1 MFFQKR
7 FKQVFRR
14 IMFGLIAFS
23 MICTAV
29 GCVNTS
35 TTAVSSASENITY
48 WDVNANTM
56 HGSQVGGLS
65 GVVAIAS
72 STRLDVDFGLDY
84 GVALKTDGTVWSW
97 DEMVAGSQIDN
108 AEAVQISGLNN
119 ISSISTGFGN
129 SLALDSGGNVW
140 SWGNNDFGQFGIG
153 ITGGG
158 DQPQGT
164 TTVPGTTP
172 PSLIPQPVQV
182 TGLNNVKAVSSGLQH
197 CLALKTDGTVW
208 AWGDNEWG
216 QLGDGT
222 TTNRY
227 LPTRVKN
234 LEGIIAISAGDYHSL
249 ALKSDGT
256 VWAWGDNESGEL
268 GDGTTANSYVPVQ
281 VKGLNHIIAIAAGE
295 AQSLALKSDGTVWS
309 WGNNENGQAGNGTQ
323 NSTVN
328 PGVLTPVQV
337 PNMKDVVDIA
347 EGRMP
352 GGGPYWDGGTV
363 KYGEGYC
370 MVLKSDGTVWDW
382 REVGYPTETSF
393 KTKPVQVT
401 GLSGVKAIAAGD
413 NYAIAI
419 VANPSIQAATTG
431 TAIGSILNP
440 QPVDVLSVQGPLP
453 PINPG
458 GPNVEITLKN
468 VSTEPVVSLT
478 AVFTNLGA
486 RDIDINFEVGPVNPL
501 LPGAT
506 ISDTQT
512 LIDGGF
518 SNNVLYP
525 LTIEGTLQSGTIF
538 SYVEEIEIVEPPN

>member
-1 MFFQKR
+1 MKKNLREILPIFILLFP
-7 FKQVFRR
+7 
-14 IMFGLIAFS
+14 
-23 MICTAV
+23 MICTAI
-29 GCVNTS
+29 GCSHTS
-35 TTAVSSASENITY
+35 TAAVSSASQDIVY
-48 WDVNANTM
+48 WDVNSNTM
-56 HGSQVGGLS
+56 PGSQVGGLS

-72 STRLDVDFGLDY
+72 GTRLDVDFGLDY
-84 GVALKTDGTVWSW
+84 GVALKSDGTVWSW

-108 AEAVQISGLNN
+108 ADAIQISGLSN

-129 SLALDSGGNVW
+129 SLALDYSGNVW
-140 SWGNNDFGQFGIG
+140 SWGNNYSGQFGIG

-158 DQPQGT
+158 DQPQGI

-172 PSLIPQPVQV
+172 PNLIPQPVQV

-197 CLALKTDGTVW
+197 CLALKTDDAVW

-227 LPTRVKN
+227 LPTQVKI

-268 GDGTTANSYVPVQ
+268 GNGTTANSYVPVQ

-295 AQSLALKSDGTVWS
+295 AQSFALKSDGTVWT

-323 NSTVN
+323 NNSAN
-328 PGVLTPVQV
+328 PSVLTPVQV
-337 PNMKDVVDIA
+337 PNLKNVVGIA

-352 GGGPYWDGGTV
+352 GGGPYSDGGTV

-382 REVGYPTETSF
+382 GEVGYPTETSF

-401 GLSGVKAIAAGD
+401 GLSGVKDIATGA

-419 VANPSIQAATTG
+419 KTNSTIVATT
-431 TAIGSILNP
+431 TAT
-440 QPVDVLSVQGPLP
+440 
-453 PINPG
+453 
-458 GPNVEITLKN
+458 TLHD
-468 VSTEPVVSLT
+468 P
-478 AVFTNLGA
+478 
-486 RDIDINFEVGPVNPL
+486 
-501 LPGAT
+501 
-506 ISDTQT
+506 
-512 LIDGGF
+512 
-518 SNNVLYP
+518 
-525 LTIEGTLQSGTIF
+525 
-538 SYVEEIEIVEPPN
+538 

>member
-1 MFFQKR
+1 MHD
-7 FKQVFRR
+7 
-14 IMFGLIAFS
+14 
-23 MICTAV
+23 
-29 GCVNTS
+29 S
-35 TTAVSSASENITY
+35 TTALSSPSEDVIY

-56 HGSQVGGLS
+56 PGSQVGGLS
-65 GVVAIAS
+65 GIVAIAS

-84 GVALKTDGTVWSW
+84 GVALKSDGTVWSW

-108 AEAVQISGLNN
+108 ADAVQISGLSN

-129 SLALDSGGNVW
+129 SLALDYSGNVW

-158 DQPQGT
+158 DQPQGI
-164 TTVPGTTP
+164 TTVPGTTTP
-172 PSLIPQPVQV
+172 NRIPQPVQV
-182 TGLNNVKAVSSGLQH
+182 TGLDNVKVVSSGLQH

-216 QLGDGT
+216 QLGDST

-227 LPTRVKN
+227 LPTQVKN

-268 GDGTTANSYVPVQ
+268 GDGTTTDSYVPVQ
-281 VKGLNHIIAIAAGE
+281 VKGLNHIITIAAGE

-323 NSTVN
+323 NSTAN

-337 PNMKDVVDIA
+337 PNLKNVVAIA

-352 GGGPYWDGGTV
+352 GGGPYWDGGTI

-382 REVGYPTETSF
+382 GEVSYPTETSF
-393 KTKPVQVT
+393 KTKPVQVM

-419 VANPSIQAATTG
+419 LTNSPIADTTPETPVSSPS
-431 TAIGSILNP
+431 N
-440 QPVDVLSVQGPLP
+440 
-453 PINPG
+453 
-458 GPNVEITLKN
+458 
-468 VSTEPVVSLT
+468 
-478 AVFTNLGA
+478 
-486 RDIDINFEVGPVNPL
+486 
-501 LPGAT
+501 
-506 ISDTQT
+506 
-512 LIDGGF
+512 
-518 SNNVLYP
+518 
-525 LTIEGTLQSGTIF
+525 
-538 SYVEEIEIVEPPN
+538 